1 MTPLEVAQG
10 MANFL
15 KERLA
20 EYEERGGKEFHVYA
34 GFLPRARRVEELE
47 KLCPAIVIRPEVT
60 TDEAKQSTV
69 SLVLYATVYD
79 PDFKEGCQSLFHLLE
94 IHSGPSLDGESS
106 CRQVLDSA
114 WNEKHCAR

>member
-79 PDFKEGCQSLFHLLE
+79 PDFKEGCQCRLPHL
-94 IHSGPSLDGESS
+94 S
-106 CRQVLDSA
+106 CNLPLSVFPLSQIVPDNLP
-114 WNEKHCAR
+114 

>member
-69 SLVLYATVYD
+69 SLVLCMQQYTIRILKKAVNPYSI
-79 PDFKEGCQSLFHLLE
+79 CLNSL
-94 IHSGPSLDGESS
+94 GPIS
-106 CRQVLDSA
+106 
-114 WNEKHCAR
+114 

>member
-47 KLCPAIVIRPEVT
+47 KLCPAINIIMPCYCDTPRS
-60 TDEAKQSTV
+60 DN
-69 SLVLYATVYD
+69 
-79 PDFKEGCQSLFHLLE
+79 
-94 IHSGPSLDGESS
+94 
-106 CRQVLDSA
+106 R
-114 WNEKHCAR
+114 